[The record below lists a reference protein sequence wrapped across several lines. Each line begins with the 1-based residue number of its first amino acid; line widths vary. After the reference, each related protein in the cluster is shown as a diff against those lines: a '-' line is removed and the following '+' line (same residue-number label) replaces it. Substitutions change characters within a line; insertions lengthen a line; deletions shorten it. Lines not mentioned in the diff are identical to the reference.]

1 MTASPPRWQALRLSA
16 ILVFIGLPALFV
28 TLAVLNAL
36 QIAEGRLS
44 VADATRQAAM
54 LERRLASA
62 PALVADATPSLTLR
76 RASRTAAIA
85 GLQQAI
91 LDAITA
97 APGRII
103 ETSASEGEV
112 AAGEESDAIAVTT
125 TFDIDNDGLLRLL
138 YRLESGVPLM
148 TVESLSIR
156 RLAPADGASPG
167 DDGQIRLRVE
177 MSIGTHWTLETAP
190 EAPVETGS

>member
-28 TLAVLNAL
+28 TLGVLNAL
-36 QIAEGRLS
+36 QIAEGRLT
-44 VADATRQAAM
+44 VAEATRQTAT
-54 LERRLASA
+54 LERRLASV
-62 PALVADATPSLTLR
+62 PALAADATPSLTLR
-76 RASRTAAIA
+76 HASRTAAIA

-103 ETSASEGEV
+103 EMAAREGEV
-112 AAGEESDAIAVTT
+112 AAGEESDTIAVTT

-156 RLAPADGASPG
+156 RFASAEGARPG

-177 MSIGTHWTLETAP
+177 MSIGAHWTLETAP